1 MKKIL
6 FLLLTVLLSSCTCML
21 AQIPPQY
28 IYINE
33 NCQAVLPDYL
43 TRVTASDNCVL
54 AHLIQIPEAGT
65 ILTSENVVTDVQIR
79 ATDNTGNHTSI
90 NFNVILIDTI
100 PPVLTVDTTLTADDS
115 LYGSGYDII
124 DALYTQADKIIADKL
139 TYWDENFPYEKLG
152 LPVQDSSYFKEYLIV
167 STSPGYAITK
177 QGGRIWS
184 FWNPADTI
192 R

>member
-6 FLLLTVLLSSCTCML
+6 FLLSIVLFSSCTCVL
-21 AQIPPQY
+21 SQIPPQY
-28 IYINE
+28 IYVGE
-33 NCQAVLPDYL
+33 NCEAVLPDYL
-43 TRVTASDNCVL
+43 TKVTATDNCSL
-54 AHLIQIPEAGT
+54 ASLIQIPQAGT
-65 ILTSENVVTDVQIR
+65 VLTASQTVTDVEVR
-79 ATDNTGNHTSI
+79 ATDSQGNHTSI

-100 PPVLTVDTTLTADDS
+100 PPVITVDTTLTADDS

-139 TYWDENFPYEKLG
+139 TFFDENFPYEKLG
-152 LPVQDSSYFKEYLIV
+152 LPVQDSTYFKEYLIV

-177 QGGRIWS
+177 QGGRVWS
-184 FWNPADTI
+184 FWNPNDSI

>member
-6 FLLLTVLLSSCTCML
+6 FLLSIVLFSSCTCVL
-21 AQIPPQY
+21 SQIPPQY
-28 IYINE
+28 IYVGE
-33 NCQAVLPDYL
+33 NCEAVLPDYL
-43 TRVTASDNCVL
+43 TKVTATDNCSL
-54 AHLIQIPEAGT
+54 ASLIQIPQAGT
-65 ILTSENVVTDVQIR
+65 VLTASQTVTDVEVR
-79 ATDNTGNHTSI
+79 ATDSQGNHTSI

-100 PPVLTVDTTLTADDS
+100 PPVITVDTTLTADDS

-139 TYWDENFPYEKLG
+139 TFFDENFPYEKIG

-167 STSPGYAITK
+167 STSPGFAITR
-177 QGGRIWS
+177 QGGRVWS
-184 FWNPADTI
+184 FWNPNDTI

>member
-1 MKKIL
+1 
-6 FLLLTVLLSSCTCML
+6 ML